1 MGANVYK
8 LGADINTDVILP
20 GKYLSVTNPD
30 ELASHCMEGLDPE
43 FSSKIKR
50 GDVIFA
56 GSNFGCGSSREHAVI
71 AIKSS
76 GVAAVVAES
85 FARIFY
91 RSSINNGLPLLE
103 CPEAVRSTDPG
114 DEVEVDP
121 IQGLIHNKTRGLTFR
136 TPPQP
141 EFLRRVYAAGGLLPL
156 IKSSFSISQK

>member
-8 LGADINTDVILP
+8 LGSDINTDVILP
-20 GKYLSVTNPD
+20 GKYLSVTDSD

-43 FSSKIKR
+43 FSTKVKR

-76 GVAAVVAES
+76 GIVAVVAES

-103 CPEAVRSTDPG
+103 CPEAVQSADPG
-114 DEVEVDP
+114 DEVDVDP
-121 IQGLIHNKTRGLTFR
+121 IQGLIRNKTKGLSFQV
-136 TPPQP
+136 PPQP
-141 EFLRRVYAAGGLLPL
+141 EFLRQVYAAGGLLPL
-156 IKSSFSISQK
+156 IKSSFAINQK